1 MCPGI
6 ALAFLDNVQ
15 GSWGPLAL
23 VWLMDSERLGGTG
36 TMTDVNAAAKLPPE
50 GVKMPAS
57 SETQLFEELFILL
70 KLWGNIHNMKL
81 TVLAIFQCVVLW
93 H

>member
-6 ALAFLDNVQ
+6 ALTFLDNVQ
-15 GSWGPLAL
+15 DSWGPLPL
-23 VWLMDSERLGGTG
+23 VWLMDSERLGGTR
-36 TMTDVNAAAKLPPE
+36 TMTDVNAAAKLRPE
-50 GVKMPAS
+50 RVTMPVS

-81 TVLAIFQCVVLW
+81 TVLAIFQCIVLW